1 MKQKFCVLIC
11 VHARK
16 NSFLK
21 ERCAGF
27 CFAFTNIQKVVF
39 HGFEGLEATF
49 WLKFY
54 DLFLS
59 IAYYMLINFLKNGCN
74 ILLNKKLQ
82 TIVTS

>member
-16 NSFLK
+16 IRSSKNAAL
-21 ERCAGF
+21 A
-27 CFAFTNIQKVVF
+27 FALLSQTFQKVVF

-49 WLKFY
+49 RLKFY

-82 TIVTS
+82 TIVTF

>member
-1 MKQKFCVLIC
+1 MCTYLC
-11 VHARK
+11 TRAE

-39 HGFEGLEATF
+39 HGFGGLEATF
-49 WLKFY
+49 RLKFY

-59 IAYYMLINFLKNGCN
+59 ITCYMLIDFRKTCFNNLINN
-74 ILLNKKLQ
+74 KLQ
-82 TIVTS
+82 ATTRI